1 MVQQHK
7 DLQLILGRDYWYQN
21 ENPHLRAV
29 HGAVNLK
36 EMKVN
41 EFLSIARKLEK
52 QMEGS
57 PI

>member
-1 MVQQHK
+1 MENK
-7 DLQLILGRDYWYQN
+7 
-21 ENPHLRAV
+21 NPHLRAV

-36 EMKVN
+36 EMNTN
-41 EFLSIARKLEK
+41 EFLSVARKLEK